1 MKFKKGAFFAEKT
14 VKPMYMK
21 YKCHS
26 VSPAFDVMEFLPL
39 VILHLSW
46 ACYTCEVTVMPD
58 FQPNDY
64 LFETHTDKGAE
75 RWEIF
80 SWAVRDAMLKSG
92 NFEACD
98 LPLRQKMQY
107 EAYMQQKPGA

>member
-14 VKPMYMK
+14 IKPMFMK
-21 YKCHS
+21 YHCHT

-46 ACYTCEVTVMPD
+46 AGYRCEVVVMPD

-64 LFETHTDKGAE
+64 LFETHADKGNE
-75 RWEIF
+75 RWEVI
-80 SWAVRDAMLKSG
+80 SWAVRDAIMKAG
-92 NFEACD
+92 DFEACD

-107 EAYMQQKPGA
+107 EAYMQ